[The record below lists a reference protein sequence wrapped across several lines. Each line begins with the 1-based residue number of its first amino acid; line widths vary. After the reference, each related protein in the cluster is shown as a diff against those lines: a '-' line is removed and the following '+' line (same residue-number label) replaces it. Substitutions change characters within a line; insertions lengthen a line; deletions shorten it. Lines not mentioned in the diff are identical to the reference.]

1 MTLHGS
7 PEEIKAAQLGARAM
21 IEQRIGGL
29 RSAARQRTARPEAD
43 FNLQKFQILFGT
55 KEATRLA
62 KLLRDE
68 KDIARI
74 GVAARVLG
82 KARNGTAL

>member
-1 MTLHGS
+1 VTLHGS

-29 RSAARQRTARPEAD
+29 RSAARQRTALPEAD
-43 FNLQKFQILFGT
+43 FNLQKFQILFGM

-62 KLLRDE
+62 KLLRSVVGCPQWRRAE
-68 KDIARI
+68 GRSKP
-74 GVAARVLG
+74 VSEC
-82 KARNGTAL
+82 